1 MKILVAEGNVAAVR
15 ERTKEL
21 CGFTP
26 GEGYAD
32 VLRSIQANIEC
43 DILCPAD
50 FDDIPACSLKNY
62 DGVVITGSALSAY
75 ENVPAV
81 TRQIQFSKDVFE
93 SGVPFFGSCWGLQI
107 ATVAAGGAVGPNHR
121 GREVGYARSVQLTDA
136 GKAHPMHR
144 SRLAVFD
151 APAVHTDHV
160 TRLPANSTVTA
171 FNSMS
176 EVQALEIR
184 YRSGI
189 FWGVQYHPEFSFLDI
204 ATVIR
209 RYGARLVDG
218 ERIFAD
224 MNDLESYAK
233 KMVDLHKDPTRK
245 DIAWQYGLGAD
256 MTEVNTRLLEIS
268 NWLQHCQKVKSVS
281 SLPY

>member
-32 VLRSIQANIEC
+32 VLKSIRPNVEC

-50 FDDIPACSLKNY
+50 VDDIPVSSLSKY

-75 ENVPAV
+75 EDVPAV
-81 TRQIQFSKDVFE
+81 TRQIQFSKDVFD
-93 SGVPFFGSCWGLQI
+93 SGVPFFGSCWGLQV
-107 ATVAAGGAVGPNHR
+107 ATVAAGGAVEPNHR
-121 GREVGYARSVQLTDA
+121 GREVGYARSIQLTEA
-136 GKAHPMHR
+136 GKSHPMHR

-151 APAVHTDHV
+151 APAVHSDHV
-160 TRLPANSTVTA
+160 TRLPVNSTVTA

-184 YRSGI
+184 HSNGV

-209 RYGARLVDG
+209 RYGARLVEEEG
-218 ERIFAD
+218 IFVD
-224 MNDLESYAK
+224 MNDLEGYAK
-233 KMVDLHKDPTRK
+233 RMVDLHEDPMRR

-256 MTEVNTRLLEIS
+256 MTEANIRLLEVS
-268 NWLQHCQKVKSVS
+268 NWLKHCHETKSVS
-281 SLPY
+281 AVPY